1 MNYIIFC
8 LVLTL
13 EISKMDPTDGWI
25 SDKYLQNEAVK
36 ECEEGRA
43 LAFFKNISKNEKIIA
58 SESRLLDKISM
69 TDEHENALIPHEYGV
84 TSHLNRYSDILPFKH
99 SAIKLDDENQ
109 TQNSYINA
117 NYIPGPFGEPNLFIG
132 CQGPKSNTV
141 LDFWRMVKQEN
152 VGWIVMLC
160 KLQEDGRPKCDQYW
174 PDENEV
180 LEYDEL
186 GFKIKSESEL
196 IQSDNL
202 HKREMTLINSETNEE
217 ISKVVQ
223 IQYLGWPDHGIPN
236 KKQIDDFE
244 VTLNQTLEEYNR
256 IVNDNTQQKIVIHWS
271 AGIGRTGTLLT
282 LLHIIANLNKMVQEE
297 KEIESISIFSTL
309 RKLREH
315 RFNLVQSSSQYLF
328 LYEYLSKYLKKVK
341 LI

>member
-1 MNYIIFC
+1 
-8 LVLTL
+8 
-13 EISKMDPTDGWI
+13 
-25 SDKYLQNEAVK
+25 
-36 ECEEGRA
+36 
-43 LAFFKNISKNEKIIA
+43 
-58 SESRLLDKISM
+58 
-69 TDEHENALIPHEYGV
+69 
-84 TSHLNRYSDILPFKH
+84 
-99 SAIKLDDENQ
+99 
-109 TQNSYINA
+109 
-117 NYIPGPFGEPNLFIG
+117 
-132 CQGPKSNTV
+132 
-141 LDFWRMVKQEN
+141 
-152 VGWIVMLC
+152 MLC

-202 HKREMTLINSETNEE
+202 HKREMTLTVVRIKFDFIIIIFITIKSAISKILFYDHLFFDLYHFSLIEFFFIVKYVINNYFNNNNLKFDIKSISYKEIISFNYINTETNEE

-282 LLHIIANLNKMVQEE
+282 LLHIIANLNKMIQEE
-297 KEIESISIFSTL
+297 KKIESISIFSTL

-328 LYEYLSKYLKKVK
+328 LYEYLSKYLKKAK